1 MPQVKVTGG
10 KKLKAFVEKAK
21 KAQGVRGVE
30 VGFYS
35 TSRYEDGTP
44 VTNVAAWN
52 EFGTENIPERP
63 FFRNAIAQM
72 EESIPKVIEQSVD
85 PETMVIDTITAERV
99 GLKAQSEIQTS
110 ITKLR
115 EPPNTRTTIA
125 RKQSSNPLVD
135 TSFMREQVTFKVES

>member
-44 VTNVAAWN
+44 VTNVAAGN
-52 EFGTENIPERP
+52 EFGTEYIPERP
-63 FFRNAIAQM
+63 FFRLAIAQM

-85 PETMVIDTITAERV
+85 PETMVIDPITAERV
-99 GLKAQSEIQTS
+99 GLKAQSEIQSS

-115 EPPNTRTTIA
+115 EPENAPSTIR
-125 RKQSSNPLVD
+125 RKGSSNPLVD
-135 TSFMREQVTFKVES
+135 TGFMREQVSYVVES